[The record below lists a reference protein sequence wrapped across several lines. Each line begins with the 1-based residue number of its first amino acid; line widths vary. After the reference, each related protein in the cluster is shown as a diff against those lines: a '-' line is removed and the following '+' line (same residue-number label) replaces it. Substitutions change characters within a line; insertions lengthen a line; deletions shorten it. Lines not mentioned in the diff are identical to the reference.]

1 MIIYHPS
8 FLTSYYYSIALREDI
23 TSGQHWFRSAIRG
36 PLFRE
41 SAIPALAMSKPNC
54 LNHNVTV
61 EFVDIYI
68 GASDSRNG
76 RLTGMSDPGISERA
90 SDSRNSERTTP
101 GIVG

>member
-8 FLTSYYYSIALREDI
+8 FLTSYYYSIALREVI

-41 SAIPALAMSKPNC
+41 STIPALAMSKPNC

-68 GASDSRNG
+68 YRSLGLPEWQTHRDVGPRNL
-76 RLTGMSDPGISERA
+76 RKS
-90 SDSRNSERTTP
+90 
-101 GIVG
+101 VGFPE